1 MRVVCGVVLKCLT
14 CFLAAL
20 LLFAATAAAEGAT
33 ALGGTGQSPLES
45 PLVVPEAQSLL
56 GGQGTT
62 EAEEVRRNSPEA
74 VLAREESQT
83 KYEGLSAEEA
93 VKLAGEVFPEVMD
106 RPAGGLPQLPAGQTI
121 TGYPEDDAAQ
131 VDFGEGK
138 RGVIESTEPIAVEGS
153 SGQRV
158 PVDLGL
164 VEAGGGFQPVT
175 PVVGVLIPKRLSE
188 GVGIPGIGVS
198 LTPVDGSGSPLGGSQ
213 GAVVGA
219 SVLYANT
226 QTDTDLVAKPTTYG
240 FATDTLLRSVKSPQQ
255 LYFRVGV
262 PEDASVVQAKGGS
275 GVVEVLEGGTA
286 IATIFAPSAVD
297 AAGTDVPVSMSL
309 SGDTLTLT
317 VEDHPG
323 EYQFPIQVDP
333 EVWDSACLSYEPYNN
348 WVFGATNYE
357 AFHSYQSYETNAPID
372 IDETGASYTAGQY
385 AFLEYP
391 TQGESH
397 IFRFVAKTKEEDP
410 SSIGTSIRIE
420 SPGGGKE
427 SSEVPLPASGEH
439 ETPVCVS
446 TCSLE
451 AVTEKNKHNGAFLE
465 DYAKEK
471 GSGLNRSTVLLGA
484 TVEIGQEKGRR

>member
-1 MRVVCGVVLKCLT
+1 MRNIHFIPRPELARVCPTSVAGCFVVGQRMSRRGPIQSTEGAGMRVVCGVVLKCLT

-198 LTPVDGSGSPLGGSQ
+198 LTPVDGS
-213 GAVVGA
+213 ARRW
-219 SVLYANT
+219 
-226 QTDTDLVAKPTTYG
+226 VA
-240 FATDTLLRSVKSPQQ
+240 
-255 LYFRVGV
+255 
-262 PEDASVVQAKGGS
+262 
-275 GVVEVLEGGTA
+275 
-286 IATIFAPSAVD
+286 
-297 AAGTDVPVSMSL
+297 
-309 SGDTLTLT
+309 
-317 VEDHPG
+317 
-323 EYQFPIQVDP
+323 
-333 EVWDSACLSYEPYNN
+333 
-348 WVFGATNYE
+348 
-357 AFHSYQSYETNAPID
+357 
-372 IDETGASYTAGQY
+372 
-385 AFLEYP
+385 
-391 TQGESH
+391 
-397 IFRFVAKTKEEDP
+397 
-410 SSIGTSIRIE
+410 
-420 SPGGGKE
+420 
-427 SSEVPLPASGEH
+427 
-439 ETPVCVS
+439 
-446 TCSLE
+446 
-451 AVTEKNKHNGAFLE
+451 
-465 DYAKEK
+465 
-471 GSGLNRSTVLLGA
+471 
-484 TVEIGQEKGRR
+484 RREQ

>member
-1 MRVVCGVVLKCLT
+1 MIWKKCLT

-20 LLFAATAAAEGAT
+20 LFIRRDGALRK
-33 ALGGTGQSPLES
+33 ALRRWVRTGQSPLES

-153 SGQRV
+153 SVKRV

-275 GVVEVLEGGTA
+275 GVVGVAEAQRSRLYLRRARWMQRG
-286 IATIFAPSAVD
+286 
-297 AAGTDVPVSMSL
+297 
-309 SGDTLTLT
+309 LTCR
-317 VEDHPG
+317 
-323 EYQFPIQVDP
+323 
-333 EVWDSACLSYEPYNN
+333 SRC
-348 WVFGATNYE
+348 
-357 AFHSYQSYETNAPID
+357 
-372 IDETGASYTAGQY
+372 
-385 AFLEYP
+385 
-391 TQGESH
+391 
-397 IFRFVAKTKEEDP
+397 R
-410 SSIGTSIRIE
+410 
-420 SPGGGKE
+420 SPGI
-427 SSEVPLPASGEH
+427 
-439 ETPVCVS
+439 
-446 TCSLE
+446 
-451 AVTEKNKHNGAFLE
+451 
-465 DYAKEK
+465 
-471 GSGLNRSTVLLGA
+471 R
-484 TVEIGQEKGRR
+484 